1 MDRELR
7 RIVVVGLVLLV
18 VLFAGRAV
26 IASIYDAEEA
36 RRLVDAQRSKLQAS
50 GEAGRRPPREL
61 LGRGSALREQLE
73 TELADAIGALQYGL
87 PAEFAVPPGT
97 SADLWYFEVLRREQD
112 RLVKGAAFQGSSV
125 PVNLGMPELNP
136 TGLEETL
143 EVLRSLHVVHVVVSA
158 ALAAGIE
165 EVAEIEVPG
174 KRRRSAEAGF
184 LTAHPVRFAMRG
196 SPHAVAATL
205 RAVVSGD
212 AYLAL
217 DEVDLQVED
226 DDAKTVRCEFAAAAL
241 SFDAELAGLRP

>member
-7 RIVVVGLVLLV
+7 RIVIVGLVLLI

-26 IASIYDAEEA
+26 VASIWDADEA
-36 RRLVDAQRSKLQAS
+36 RRLVAAQRAKLQAS

-61 LGRGSALREQLE
+61 LGRGAALREQLE
-73 TELADAIGALQYGL
+73 GELADAIGTLQYAL

-97 SADLWYFEVLRREQD
+97 SPDLWYFEVLRREQD

-125 PVNLGMPELNP
+125 PANLGMPELNP

-174 KRRRSAEAGF
+174 QRRRRTETGF

-196 SPHAVAATL
+196 SPQAVAATL
-205 RAVVSGD
+205 RAVVTGEV
-212 AYLAL
+212 YLAL
-217 DEVDLQVED
+217 DEVSLEAED
-226 DDAKTVRCEFAAAAL
+226 EDAKSVRCEFAAAAL